1 MRVVQISN
9 GFRVLVGADALP
21 ADIEQLLASAYVD
34 DSLHLPDLF
43 VLRFRDPERTVL
55 AKSRLEIGATVTIE
69 VDTGAARPP
78 QPLIIGEVTAVEV
91 EFDSTGTFTVVRG
104 FDHAHRLFRGRRT
117 AAYTQM
123 TASDIARKVA
133 ERAHLKIGEVE
144 STTTVFDH
152 VTQGGVSDW
161 RFLSGLAREIGYEV
175 AVRKGSFFFSRP
187 RPASDAPERGSRP
200 ATDPLVLNLGTDLL
214 RLHTTVT
221 AADQV
226 SEVQVRGWDVAQKR
240 ALVADAPARTT
251 SAELSGVN
259 PTDLAGLFGDPVY
272 VATDVPYR
280 SQAEVDAAAGALSE
294 RMASAFAELEGLARG
309 NPELRAGTAIAV
321 DNLGAPFDGKYTITS
336 SRHRYDALT
345 GYTTALSVTGRQE
358 RSLQALTSGSGA
370 ASGTSGVVIG
380 QVSDVNDPQQQG
392 RVQLTFPW
400 LSDDLVSDWA
410 RTVQPGAGKDRGAMV
425 VPEVGD
431 EVLVAFEQGDIR
443 RPYVLGGLFN
453 GIDTPKAGGVA
464 LVDSGSG
471 AVNRRSMVSRR
482 GHRVDLLDQDGRTE
496 GISLSSA
503 DDALRLVLD
512 ATGTKITVH
521 SDGTVLVEGSKGVV
535 VDANGSTLEL
545 KGGDIK
551 LSAKTGVTIDGGG
564 GAVKV
569 TAGGELSLS
578 GTMAKLAGSAQTEV
592 KGGALCSVSAALVRI
607 N

>member
-1 MRVVQISN
+1 MQITN

-21 ADIEQLLASAYVD
+21 ADVEQLLTSAYVD

-43 VLRFRDPERTVL
+43 ELRFRDPDRTVL
-55 AKSRLEIGATVTIE
+55 AKSHLEIGATVTIE
-69 VDTGAARPP
+69 VATGAASPAS
-78 QPLIIGEVTAVEV
+78 PLITGEVTAVEV

-117 AAYTQM
+117 ATYTQM

-133 ERAHLKIGEVE
+133 ERARLRIGEVE
-144 STTTVFDH
+144 ATSTVFDH

-175 AVRKGSFFFSRP
+175 AVRKGSFSFRRP
-187 RPASDAPERGSRP
+187 RPASDAPDRGSRP
-200 ATDPLVLNLGTDLL
+200 ATDPLVLTLGTDLL
-214 RLHTTVT
+214 RLHATVT

-240 ALVADAPARTT
+240 ALVADAPARTA
-251 SAELSGVN
+251 SAELSGVT
-259 PTDLAGLFGDPVY
+259 PAGLAGVFGDPVY

-280 SQAEVDAAAGALSE
+280 AQAEVDAAAAALAE
-294 RMASAFAELEGLARG
+294 QVASAFAGLEALARG
-309 NPELRAGTAIAV
+309 NPDLRAGTAIAV
-321 DNLGAPFDGKYTITS
+321 DALGAPFDGKYTITS

-358 RSLQALTSGSGA
+358 RSLHALTSGSAAGAA
-370 ASGTSGVVIG
+370 ASGVVVG

-400 LSDDLVSDWA
+400 LSDDYVSDWA

-431 EVLVAFEQGDIR
+431 EVMVAFEQGDVR

-453 GIDTPKAGGVA
+453 GVDTPRAGGVA
-464 LVDSGSG
+464 LIDSGSG
-471 AVNRRSMVSRR
+471 AVNRRSLVSRR
-482 GHRVDLLDQDGRTE
+482 GHRLDLLDQDGRTE
-496 GISLSSA
+496 GISITSA

-512 ATGTKITVH
+512 ATGTAVTVH
-521 SDGTVLVEGSKGVV
+521 SDGTVLVEGSRGVV
-535 VDANGSTLEL
+535 VDAKASTLDL
-545 KGGDIK
+545 RGGDIK
-551 LSAKTGVTIDGGG
+551 ISAKTGITMDGGG

-578 GTMAKLAGSAQTEV
+578 GTLAKLAGSAQTEV